1 MKTNIIMKDSFAPV
15 FPAKLWK
22 RKKEEVMIKRKE
34 LQKKSLAAVMAASMT
49 MSLLPGT
56 ALADATSGV
65 LADGTYE
72 STAHVTRTAEDD
84 EDENA
89 WDEYDVNV
97 KITVADGKF
106 SDIAVTPGS
115 GYNTENATYFKKAAT
130 NSKGF
135 KTKLLGKDATI
146 ENIEGWDI
154 VSGATRTSNAVK
166 TAALAATQKAT
177 PTPEAV
183 DTTALEKAIADA
195 EALKEVDGTMF
206 ICADHGNA
214 EQLIDYKTGEPFTA
228 HTTNPVPFI
237 LVNYDEAYTLKEGG
251 KLCDIVPTLIEIM
264 GMEKP
269 KEMTG
274 ESLLVKKNS

>member
-1 MKTNIIMKDSFAPV
+1 
-15 FPAKLWK
+15 
-22 RKKEEVMIKRKE
+22 MIKRKE

-115 GYNTENATYFKKAAT
+115 GYNIENATYFKKQLQTAKD
-130 NSKGF
+130 SKRNF
-135 KTKLLGKDATI
+135 
-146 ENIEGWDI
+146 
-154 VSGATRTSNAVK
+154 
-166 TAALAATQKAT
+166 
-177 PTPEAV
+177 
-183 DTTALEKAIADA
+183 LEKMQR
-195 EALKEVDGTMF
+195 LK
-206 ICADHGNA
+206 
-214 EQLIDYKTGEPFTA
+214 
-228 HTTNPVPFI
+228 
-237 LVNYDEAYTLKEGG
+237 TLKDGILYRVQPE
-251 KLCDIVPTLIEIM
+251 LRM
-264 GMEKP
+264 Q
-269 KEMTG
+269 
-274 ESLLVKKNS
+274 

>member
-1 MKTNIIMKDSFAPV
+1 
-15 FPAKLWK
+15 
-22 RKKEEVMIKRKE
+22 MIKRKE

-115 GYNTENATYFKKAAT
+115 GYNTENATYFKQTAKD
-130 NSKGF
+130 SKRNF
-135 KTKLLGKDATI
+135 
-146 ENIEGWDI
+146 
-154 VSGATRTSNAVK
+154 
-166 TAALAATQKAT
+166 
-177 PTPEAV
+177 
-183 DTTALEKAIADA
+183 LEKMQR
-195 EALKEVDGTMF
+195 LK
-206 ICADHGNA
+206 
-214 EQLIDYKTGEPFTA
+214 
-228 HTTNPVPFI
+228 
-237 LVNYDEAYTLKEGG
+237 TLKDGILYRVQPE
-251 KLCDIVPTLIEIM
+251 LRM
-264 GMEKP
+264 Q
-269 KEMTG
+269 
-274 ESLLVKKNS
+274 

>member
-1 MKTNIIMKDSFAPV
+1 
-15 FPAKLWK
+15 
-22 RKKEEVMIKRKE
+22 
-34 LQKKSLAAVMAASMT
+34 MAASMT

-56 ALADATSGV
+56 VLADSTSGV

-166 TAALAATQKAT
+166 TAALAAAQKAT

-195 EALKEVDGTMF
+195 EALKEADYTADSWKTVQTALTAAKSALSAKESQISCALFSLQGFPSSGF
-206 ICADHGNA
+206 IPRCTSETCMNF
-214 EQLIDYKTGEPFTA
+214 ISCSISVSFTVSIVYDFFCFS
-228 HTTNPVPFI
+228 NSI
-237 LVNYDEAYTLKEGG
+237 LKAG
-251 KLCDIVPTLIEIM
+251 K
-264 GMEKP
+264 
-269 KEMTG
+269 
-274 ESLLVKKNS
+274 SLLF

>member
-1 MKTNIIMKDSFAPV
+1 
-15 FPAKLWK
+15 
-22 RKKEEVMIKRKE
+22 
-34 LQKKSLAAVMAASMT
+34 MAASMT

-56 ALADATSGV
+56 VLADSASGV

-195 EALKEVDGTMF
+195 EALKEADYTADSWKAVQTALTAAKSALSAKESQISCALFSLHALPASGFTPRCTSE
-206 ICADHGNA
+206 ICIN
-214 EQLIDYKTGEPFTA
+214 FM
-228 HTTNPVPFI
+228 
-237 LVNYDEAYTLKEGG
+237 
-251 KLCDIVPTLIEIM
+251 LCPHF
-264 GMEKP
+264 P
-269 KEMTG
+269 
-274 ESLLVKKNS
+274 

>member
-1 MKTNIIMKDSFAPV
+1 
-15 FPAKLWK
+15 
-22 RKKEEVMIKRKE
+22 MIKRKE

-56 ALADATSGV
+56 VLADSASGV

-135 KTKLLGKDATI
+135 KT
-146 ENIEGWDI
+146 
-154 VSGATRTSNAVK
+154 
-166 TAALAATQKAT
+166 
-177 PTPEAV
+177 
-183 DTTALEKAIADA
+183 
-195 EALKEVDGTMF
+195 
-206 ICADHGNA
+206 
-214 EQLIDYKTGEPFTA
+214 
-228 HTTNPVPFI
+228 
-237 LVNYDEAYTLKEGG
+237 
-251 KLCDIVPTLIEIM
+251 
-264 GMEKP
+264 
-269 KEMTG
+269 
-274 ESLLVKKNS
+274 

>member
-1 MKTNIIMKDSFAPV
+1 
-15 FPAKLWK
+15 
-22 RKKEEVMIKRKE
+22 MIKRKE

-56 ALADATSGV
+56 VLADSASGV

-166 TAALAATQKAT
+166 TAALAATQKA
-177 PTPEAV
+177 
-183 DTTALEKAIADA
+183 LR
-195 EALKEVDGTMF
+195 L
-206 ICADHGNA
+206 
-214 EQLIDYKTGEPFTA
+214 Y
-228 HTTNPVPFI
+228 VP
-237 LVNYDEAYTLKEGG
+237 DSA
-251 KLCDIVPTLIEIM
+251 
-264 GMEKP
+264 
-269 KEMTG
+269 
-274 ESLLVKKNS
+274 

>member
-1 MKTNIIMKDSFAPV
+1 
-15 FPAKLWK
+15 
-22 RKKEEVMIKRKE
+22 
-34 LQKKSLAAVMAASMT
+34 MAASMT

-56 ALADATSGV
+56 VLADSTSGV

-135 KTKLLGKDATI
+135 KTKLAWK
-146 ENIEGWDI
+146 
-154 VSGATRTSNAVK
+154 SMQR
-166 TAALAATQKAT
+166 
-177 PTPEAV
+177 
-183 DTTALEKAIADA
+183 
-195 EALKEVDGTMF
+195 LK
-206 ICADHGNA
+206 
-214 EQLIDYKTGEPFTA
+214 
-228 HTTNPVPFI
+228 
-237 LVNYDEAYTLKEGG
+237 TLKDGILYRVQPE
-251 KLCDIVPTLIEIM
+251 LRM
-264 GMEKP
+264 Q
-269 KEMTG
+269 
-274 ESLLVKKNS
+274 

>member
-1 MKTNIIMKDSFAPV
+1 
-15 FPAKLWK
+15 
-22 RKKEEVMIKRKE
+22 
-34 LQKKSLAAVMAASMT
+34 MAASMT

-135 KTKLLGKDATI
+135 KR
-146 ENIEGWDI
+146 NF
-154 VSGATRTSNAVK
+154 
-166 TAALAATQKAT
+166 
-177 PTPEAV
+177 
-183 DTTALEKAIADA
+183 LEKMQR
-195 EALKEVDGTMF
+195 LK
-206 ICADHGNA
+206 
-214 EQLIDYKTGEPFTA
+214 
-228 HTTNPVPFI
+228 
-237 LVNYDEAYTLKEGG
+237 TLKDGILYRVQPE
-251 KLCDIVPTLIEIM
+251 LRM
-264 GMEKP
+264 Q
-269 KEMTG
+269 
-274 ESLLVKKNS
+274 

>member
-1 MKTNIIMKDSFAPV
+1 
-15 FPAKLWK
+15 
-22 RKKEEVMIKRKE
+22 MIKRIE
-34 LQKKSLAAVMAASMT
+34 LQKKSFAAVMAASMT

-56 ALADATSGV
+56 VLADSTSGV

-72 STAHVTRTAEDD
+72 STAHVTRTVEDD

-97 KITVADGKF
+97 KITAADGKF

-135 KTKLLGKDATI
+135 KPKLLGKEAPI

-166 TAALAATQKAT
+166 TAALAATQKAA

-195 EALKEVDGTMF
+195 EALKE
-206 ICADHGNA
+206 AD
-214 EQLIDYKTGEPFTA
+214 YTA
-228 HTTNPVPFI
+228 H
-237 LVNYDEAYTLKEGG
+237 
-251 KLCDIVPTLIEIM
+251 
-264 GMEKP
+264 
-269 KEMTG
+269 
-274 ESLLVKKNS
+274 S

>member
-1 MKTNIIMKDSFAPV
+1 MKDSFAPV

-166 TAALAATQKAT
+166 TALLQQPKKQPRLQK
-177 PTPEAV
+177 
-183 DTTALEKAIADA
+183 
-195 EALKEVDGTMF
+195 
-206 ICADHGNA
+206 
-214 EQLIDYKTGEPFTA
+214 Q
-228 HTTNPVPFI
+228 
-237 LVNYDEAYTLKEGG
+237 
-251 KLCDIVPTLIEIM
+251 
-264 GMEKP
+264 
-269 KEMTG
+269 
-274 ESLLVKKNS
+274 

>member
-1 MKTNIIMKDSFAPV
+1 
-15 FPAKLWK
+15 
-22 RKKEEVMIKRKE
+22 
-34 LQKKSLAAVMAASMT
+34 MT

-135 KTKLLGKDATI
+135 KTKLLGQAATI

-177 PTPEAV
+177 PTPAAV
-183 DTTALEKAIADA
+183 DTAALEKAIASA
-195 EALKEVDGTMF
+195 EALKE
-206 ICADHGNA
+206 AD
-214 EQLIDYKTGEPFTA
+214 YTA
-228 HTTNPVPFI
+228 DSWKAVQTALTAAKAALSAKESQAAVI
-237 LVNYDEAYTLKEGG
+237 LQQTH
-251 KLCDIVPTLIEIM
+251 
-264 GMEKP
+264 
-269 KEMTG
+269 
-274 ESLLVKKNS
+274 

>member
-1 MKTNIIMKDSFAPV
+1 
-15 FPAKLWK
+15 
-22 RKKEEVMIKRKE
+22 MIKRKE

-115 GYNTENATYFKKAAT
+115 GYNTENATYF
-130 NSKGF
+130 
-135 KTKLLGKDATI
+135 
-146 ENIEGWDI
+146 
-154 VSGATRTSNAVK
+154 
-166 TAALAATQKAT
+166 
-177 PTPEAV
+177 
-183 DTTALEKAIADA
+183 
-195 EALKEVDGTMF
+195 
-206 ICADHGNA
+206 
-214 EQLIDYKTGEPFTA
+214 
-228 HTTNPVPFI
+228 
-237 LVNYDEAYTLKEGG
+237 
-251 KLCDIVPTLIEIM
+251 
-264 GMEKP
+264 
-269 KEMTG
+269 
-274 ESLLVKKNS
+274 

>member
-1 MKTNIIMKDSFAPV
+1 
-15 FPAKLWK
+15 
-22 RKKEEVMIKRKE
+22 MIKRKE

-56 ALADATSGV
+56 VLADSTSGV

-130 NSKGF
+130 KRNF
-135 KTKLLGKDATI
+135 
-146 ENIEGWDI
+146 
-154 VSGATRTSNAVK
+154 
-166 TAALAATQKAT
+166 
-177 PTPEAV
+177 
-183 DTTALEKAIADA
+183 LEKMQR
-195 EALKEVDGTMF
+195 LK
-206 ICADHGNA
+206 
-214 EQLIDYKTGEPFTA
+214 
-228 HTTNPVPFI
+228 
-237 LVNYDEAYTLKEGG
+237 TLKDGILYRVQPE
-251 KLCDIVPTLIEIM
+251 LRM
-264 GMEKP
+264 Q
-269 KEMTG
+269 
-274 ESLLVKKNS
+274 